1 MRADGLLGV
10 WCVCYL
16 QDALGMTPLALAV
29 ALGEVSLMREMFR
42 LIESLDQPGGML
54 DTDLLSF
61 VLVAYWYLM
70 FE

>member
-1 MRADGLLGV
+1 M
-10 WCVCYL
+10 